1 MVVDQSARGK
11 GIGKALMN
19 HALEKAVKF
28 GLKSVD
34 LTSRPSREEA
44 NMLYQSLGYQKRET
58 NVYRYNFF
66 LILSIVPNNSI
77 ITTMKSA
84 DFFFSFLLFFQVQI
98 ESIKES
104 GFYKMFV
111 EKYPEMAENISD
123 PKHLEP
129 EFQEIINLTGLN
141 FDDFTQFSFT
151 VEGLDSISK
160 ASQQGRSPKLGSE
173 LDFHLS
179 AKVKDKIDANKM
191 FSAIL
196 DKTLRIDG
204 EDWRK
209 KVERTISKRGK
220 TSSIIIPHELLDEN
234 ILDDDLKI
242 SILSDGNYSQIE
254 LGLSEKTEITD
265 SAEDINSSL
274 SCIKAMSKDRDITL
288 GFKIDPTVWERPEF
302 NTQQQNP
309 LFAGLAN
316 SVKGIREIGFSS
328 KFLANSIA
336 LELCVHCRDT
346 QAALGLWTVAQGAI
360 GMAQISINQ
369 QGSQQ
374 VPEII
379 NRIKTEAFENNVFI
393 RVDVFLSDLEQLL

>member
-1 MVVDQSARGK
+1 
-11 GIGKALMN
+11 
-19 HALEKAVKF
+19 
-28 GLKSVD
+28 
-34 LTSRPSREEA
+34 
-44 NMLYQSLGYQKRET
+44 
-58 NVYRYNFF
+58 
-66 LILSIVPNNSI
+66 
-77 ITTMKSA
+77 
-84 DFFFSFLLFFQVQI
+84 
-98 ESIKES
+98 
-104 GFYKMFV
+104 
-111 EKYPEMAENISD
+111 MAENISD

-179 AKVKDKIDANKM
+179 AKIKDKIDASKI

-196 DKTLRIDG
+196 DKTLSIDG

-242 SILSDGNYSQIE
+242 SILSGGNYSQIE

-360 GMAQISINQ
+360 GMAQISMNQ

-374 VPEII
+374 VPEI
-379 NRIKTEAFENNVFI
+379 
-393 RVDVFLSDLEQLL
+393 

>member
-1 MVVDQSARGK
+1 M
-11 GIGKALMN
+11 
-19 HALEKAVKF
+19 
-28 GLKSVD
+28 
-34 LTSRPSREEA
+34 
-44 NMLYQSLGYQKRET
+44 
-58 NVYRYNFF
+58 
-66 LILSIVPNNSI
+66 
-77 ITTMKSA
+77 
-84 DFFFSFLLFFQVQI
+84 
-98 ESIKES
+98 
-104 GFYKMFV
+104 
-111 EKYPEMAENISD
+111 
-123 PKHLEP
+123 
-129 EFQEIINLTGLN
+129 
-141 FDDFTQFSFT
+141 
-151 VEGLDSISK
+151 
-160 ASQQGRSPKLGSE
+160 
-173 LDFHLS
+173 
-179 AKVKDKIDANKM
+179 
-191 FSAIL
+191 
-196 DKTLRIDG
+196 
-204 EDWRK
+204 
-209 KVERTISKRGK
+209 ERTISKKGK

-302 NTQQQNP
+302 NTQQKNP

-360 GMAQISINQ
+360 GMAQISMNQ

-374 VPEII
+374 VPEIF

-393 RVDVFLSDLEQLL
+393 RVDVFLSDLDQLL

>member
-1 MVVDQSARGK
+1 
-11 GIGKALMN
+11 
-19 HALEKAVKF
+19 
-28 GLKSVD
+28 
-34 LTSRPSREEA
+34 
-44 NMLYQSLGYQKRET
+44 
-58 NVYRYNFF
+58 
-66 LILSIVPNNSI
+66 
-77 ITTMKSA
+77 MKSA
-84 DFFFSFLLFFQVQI
+84 DFLFSFLLFFEVQI

-141 FDDFTQFSFT
+141 FDDFAQFSFT

-274 SCIKAMSKDRDITL
+274 SCIKAMSKDRDITI

-360 GMAQISINQ
+360 GMAQISMNQ

-374 VPEII
+374 VPEIF

-393 RVDVFLSDLEQLL
+393 RVDVFLSDLDQLL